1 MTQRVKTTAE
11 VAVAFRL
18 QFMKTLGSRLEP
30 PICFPADVPNDLLC
44 NFYDA
49 LPHSRKRGIW
59 PEVAGQINKD
69 EKWAAKHYLNSFR
82 RALFPEPLSAQN
94 KEDISNLVK
103 KLMLK
108 HYDKHSIVEEA
119 KRKYQDTKIFP
130 DAIQSYV
137 FQTIVRLQRNQ
148 YELNSFKPANN
159 DLFPKIKDYKDNTDM
174 FKMLEPTISE
184 QAAKDEEQKEPTQSD
199 VKDSSAQDTEFQN
212 QYQQLEQE
220 QKAKD
225 PELEEKYIEA
235 KVKLDSIPADAN
247 DEERLKTL
255 SVAFQLFSLGF
266 ASNNWQG
273 QQAYNGGGFEELM

>member
-1 MTQRVKTTAE
+1 MVDIYPPITQRVKTTAE
-11 VAVAFRL
+11 VAVAFKQ

-82 RALFPEPLSAQN
+82 RALFPEPLSTQN

-148 YELNSFKPANN
+148 YLQAASKNSTKPTNQQKIIPVLKQQPQTKTLEQLTHELN
-159 DLFPKIKDYKDNTDM
+159 
-174 FKMLEPTISE
+174 KMLEYKSSQKIKQQQYRNNIMEEETVNITIDKPE
-184 QAAKDEEQKEPTQSD
+184 QHEI
-199 VKDSSAQDTEFQN
+199 N
-212 QYQQLEQE
+212 IQQTT
-220 QKAKD
+220 
-225 PELEEKYIEA
+225 
-235 KVKLDSIPADAN
+235 S
-247 DEERLKTL
+247 LK
-255 SVAFQLFSLGF
+255 FNMFSLG
-266 ASNNWQG
+266 NNMFDQI
-273 QQAYNGGGFEELM
+273 YNGGGFAEFE